1 MAWSGPLNDVGGGM
15 HEIPADYK
23 GQDGRLRMRVPGRIV
38 ATGDLLEHINDDL
51 APEQVANVA
60 SLPGIAGYSLA
71 MPDIHWGYGFPIGG
85 VAAFDPDHGGVVSP
99 GGVGFDINCG
109 VRLLRTDLH
118 VDDARPQL
126 QELMDALYKAV
137 PAGMGSRGKGAGS
150 NAVQDIMTEG
160 ASWAVENGF
169 ATKDDAARMEEGG
182 RIPGADPSVISD
194 RALLRGQ
201 RSLGSLGSGNHF
213 LEVQYVDETY
223 DDAACKAYGVAPG
236 QVFVMLHTGSRGLGH
251 QVCQEHVEA
260 LQGAPKRYGIDLV
273 DRQLA
278 CAPLDSPEAE
288 SYMGA
293 MAAAANFAF
302 VNRSIL
308 TTRTREVLGRF
319 GASADVVYDV
329 CHNIAKWEEHRIP
342 AGEEEGQRKRL
353 CVHRKGATRSYGPG
367 HADLPS
373 EYQDVGQPV
382 IVPGDMGRMSFLLAG
397 DQGAMDK
404 SFGSSCHGAGRRLSR
419 SAAKKQFEGQ
429 VLIDLLRTQGIIVK
443 ATSEQVAAE
452 EAPEAYKDVSQ
463 VVESVHQAGLARK
476 AARLRPMGV
485 VKG

>member
-1 MAWSGPLNDVGGGM
+1 MAWSGPLRDVGSGM
-15 HEIPADYK
+15 HEISADYQ
-23 GQDGRLRMRVPGRIV
+23 GQDGKLRMRVPGRIV
-38 ATGDLLEHINDDL
+38 ATGELLEHINDDL

-109 VRLLRTDLH
+109 VRLLRTDMH
-118 VDDARPQL
+118 VDDVRPRL
-126 QELMDALYKAV
+126 QELMDALFAAV
-137 PAGMGSRGKGAGS
+137 PAGMGSRGRGTAK
-150 NAVQDIMTEG
+150 NDVQDAMSEG
-160 ASWAVENGF
+160 ARWAVEQGY
-169 ATKDDAARMEEGG
+169 ATPQDAARMEEGG
-182 RIPGADPSVISD
+182 RIEGAEPGHVSD

-213 LEVQYVDETY
+213 LEVQFIDETY
-223 DDAACKAYGVAPG
+223 DEAACKAYGVTPG

-251 QVCQEHVEA
+251 QVCQEHVES

-288 SYMGA
+288 AYMGA
-293 MAAAANFAF
+293 MASAANFAF

-308 TTRTREVLGRF
+308 TSRTRDVLDGF
-319 GASADVVYDV
+319 GATADVVYDV

-397 DQGAMDK
+397 NQGAMDR

-419 SAAKKQFEGQ
+419 SAAKKRFEGQ
-429 VLIDLLRTQGIIVK
+429 ALIDLLASQGIIVK
-443 ATSEQVAAE
+443 ATSQQVAAE

-463 VVESVHQAGLARK
+463 VVESVQAADLARK
-476 AARLRPMGV
+476 VARLRPMGV

>member
-1 MAWSGPLNDVGGGM
+1 MSWSGPLRDIGGGM
-15 HEIPADYK
+15 HEISADYK
-23 GQDGRLRMRVPGRIV
+23 GQDGKLNMRVPGRIV
-38 ATGDLLEHINDDL
+38 ATGELLEHINDDL

-118 VDDARPQL
+118 VDDVRPQL
-126 QELMDALYKAV
+126 GDLMDALYAAV
-137 PAGMGSRGKGAGS
+137 PAGMGSRGKGAS
-150 NAVQDIMTEG
+150 STAVQDAMTEG
-160 ASWAVENGF
+160 ASFAVEQGY
-169 ATKDDAARMEEGG
+169 ATKEDAARMEEGG

-223 DDAACKAYGVAPG
+223 DDAACKAYGVQPG

-260 LQGAPKRYGIDLV
+260 LQGAPKRYGIDLI

-278 CAPLDSPEAE
+278 CAPLDSREAE
-288 SYMGA
+288 NYMGA

-308 TTRTREVLGRF
+308 THRTREVLGAF
-319 GASADVVYDV
+319 GARADVVYDV

-429 VLIDLLRTQGIIVK
+429 ALIDLLATQGIIVK
-443 ATSEQVAAE
+443 ATSNQVAAE

-463 VVESVHQAGLARK
+463 VVESVAAAGLARK